1 MSFLFDASSI
11 FEAIIRGVAKVLS
24 GNYTIEL
31 ARYELGSIVWKK
43 ATLLGSVDE
52 SKYVELIYVLK
63 KLLNI
68 MKIVNIECSEHKVL
82 KLANELKIT
91 FYDASYVYKAKELN
105 VPLVTEDRRLADK
118 VVNHIRTLKVDDI
131 LRGSS

>member
-68 MKIVNIECSEHKVL
+68 MKIVNIECSEHEVL

-118 VVNHIRTLKVDDI
+118 VVNYVRTLKIDEI